1 MKIEFTKH
9 AEFKLE
15 LLKEHGFEISKD
27 QVKDVIKDPDS
38 VKKGKKGR
46 QIAQKVI
53 NKIHILRVIYITQN
67 KTIRIITLYPA
78 RRTRYE
84 NKI

>member
-9 AEFKLE
+9 AENKLA
-15 LLKEHGFEISKD
+15 LLKAHGFKINKD

-38 VKKGKKGR
+38 VKKGKKDR
-46 QIAQKVI
+46 YIAQKVI
-53 NKIHILRVIYITQN
+53 NKTHILRVIYIIQN
-67 KTIRIITLYPA
+67 QTIRVITLYPA

>member
-1 MKIEFTKH
+1 MKIEFTNH
-9 AEFKLE
+9 AEYKLA
-15 LLKEHGFEISKD
+15 LLKAHGFKINKD
-27 QVKDVIKDPDS
+27 QIKDVITDPDA

-53 NKIHILRVIYITQN
+53 NKTHILRVVYITKN
-67 KTIRIITLYPA
+67 KTIRVITLYPA